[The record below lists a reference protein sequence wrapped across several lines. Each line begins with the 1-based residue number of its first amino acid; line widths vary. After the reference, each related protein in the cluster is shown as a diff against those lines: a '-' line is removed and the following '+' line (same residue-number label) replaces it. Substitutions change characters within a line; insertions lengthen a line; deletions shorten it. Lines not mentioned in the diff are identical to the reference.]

1 MSVGRRQL
9 VNDPLDIVA
18 QALDGLARQYAGVL
32 DVHPDPAFVARVA
45 DPGDSDPRVALI
57 SGGGSGHEPLHS
69 GFVGAGMLDAA
80 VPGLIFSSPTAAQV
94 EAATR
99 HVDRGRGV
107 LHVVKNYTG
116 DVMNFGI
123 AAELAGADDIEVA
136 RVIVDDDL
144 ATDGAGAG
152 RRGTAAV
159 VVVEKACGAAAARG
173 ASLAELVALGE
184 RIVAGARTMA
194 LAIEPLT
201 HPGAAE
207 TSFDLGAD
215 EVELGVGIHG
225 ERGTG
230 RVAFAPA
237 DALTD
242 QLVDPLLAALALE
255 RGERVIAIV
264 NGLGATHPLE
274 LAVVFAQLGARLDA
288 VGVEIARSLV
298 GTYVSALDM
307 GGVSITL
314 VRADD
319 ALLDLWDAPVR
330 TPALRW

>member
-1 MSVGRRQL
+1 MSRGRRQL
-9 VNDPLDIVA
+9 VNDPLDVVA
-18 QALDGLARQYAGVL
+18 EGLRGLARQHPDVL
-32 DVHPDPAFVARVA
+32 DVHPDPAFVARAA
-45 DPGDSDPRVALI
+45 DPDDSAPRVALV

-123 AAELAGADDIEVA
+123 AAELVRDDGIAVG

-144 ATDGAGAG
+144 ATEGAGAG

-173 ASLAELVALGE
+173 ASLDELVALGE
-184 RIVAGARTMA
+184 QIVAGARTMA
-194 LAIEPLT
+194 LAVEPLT
-201 HPGAAE
+201 HPGADQ
-207 TSFDLGAD
+207 TSFDLGDD

-225 ERGTG
+225 ERGVG
-230 RVAFAPA
+230 RVPFASA
-237 DALTD
+237 DTLTD
-242 QLVDPLLAALALE
+242 RLVDPLLESLALE

-274 LAVVFAQLGARLDA
+274 LAIVFARLGDRLDTA
-288 VGVEIARSLV
+288 GVELARSLV
-298 GTYVSALDM
+298 GTFVSALDM

-319 ALLDLWDAPVR
+319 TLLDLWDAPVR

>member
-1 MSVGRRQL
+1 
-9 VNDPLDIVA
+9 
-18 QALDGLARQYAGVL
+18 
-32 DVHPDPAFVARVA
+32 
-45 DPGDSDPRVALI
+45 
-57 SGGGSGHEPLHS
+57 
-69 GFVGAGMLDAA
+69 
-80 VPGLIFSSPTAAQV
+80 
-94 EAATR
+94 
-99 HVDRGRGV
+99 
-107 LHVVKNYTG
+107 
-116 DVMNFGI
+116 
-123 AAELAGADDIEVA
+123 
-136 RVIVDDDL
+136 
-144 ATDGAGAG
+144 
-152 RRGTAAV
+152 
-159 VVVEKACGAAAARG
+159 
-173 ASLAELVALGE
+173 
-184 RIVAGARTMA
+184 MA
-194 LAIEPLT
+194 LALEPPT
-201 HPGAAE
+201 HPGDTAP
-207 TSFDLGAD
+207 SFELGRD

-230 RVAFAPA
+230 RVAYAPA

-255 RGERVIAIV
+255 RGERVIASV

-274 LAVVFAQLGARLDA
+274 LAVVFARLGARLDT

>member
-1 MSVGRRQL
+1 
-9 VNDPLDIVA
+9 
-18 QALDGLARQYAGVL
+18 
-32 DVHPDPAFVARVA
+32 
-45 DPGDSDPRVALI
+45 
-57 SGGGSGHEPLHS
+57 
-69 GFVGAGMLDAA
+69 
-80 VPGLIFSSPTAAQV
+80 
-94 EAATR
+94 
-99 HVDRGRGV
+99 
-107 LHVVKNYTG
+107 
-116 DVMNFGI
+116 MNFGI
-123 AAELAGADDIEVA
+123 AAELAGADGIEVA

-159 VVVEKACGAAAARG
+159 IVVEKACGAAAARG
-173 ASLAELVALGE
+173 ASLDELVTLGE
-184 RIVAGARTMA
+184 GIVANARTMA
-194 LAIEPLT
+194 LAVEPLT
-201 HPGAAE
+201 HPGAAQ
-207 TSFDLGAD
+207 TSFDLADD

-230 RVAFAPA
+230 RVALQPA

-274 LAVVFAQLGARLDA
+274 LAVVFARLGARLDTA
-288 VGVEIARSLV
+288 GVEIARSLV

>member
-1 MSVGRRQL
+1 
-9 VNDPLDIVA
+9 
-18 QALDGLARQYAGVL
+18 
-32 DVHPDPAFVARVA
+32 
-45 DPGDSDPRVALI
+45 VALI

-107 LHVVKNYTG
+107 LHIIKNYTG

-123 AAELAGADDIEVA
+123 AAELAGADGIEVA

-173 ASLAELVALGE
+173 ASLDELVALGE
-184 RIVAGARTMA
+184 GIVADARTMA

-274 LAVVFAQLGARLDA
+274 LAVVFARLGARLDT